1 MLGVKKS
8 QKQNNAPEKSCRW
21 LNSTGGRMT
30 RKESGKRPPNRGENY
45 DSTGRT
51 ATSQLV
57 FQIVNL
63 EVTQISHDTISWYQ
77 IAKEIELAYV
87 FVLPIRGLHLK

>member
-1 MLGVKKS
+1 
-8 QKQNNAPEKSCRW
+8 
-21 LNSTGGRMT
+21 MT
-30 RKESGKRPPNRGENY
+30 RKESGKRPRNRGENY